1 MDVSLKN
8 MYDAFKDEI
17 WKELGPLDSN
27 WFEVLTTQAPAYE
40 GNAADTDELCANQE
54 GQFKTPLNK
63 TALDSQLFSTPK
75 VFRHRR
81 VVSPEDEQFF
91 TAAQEKGSSLPWMA
105 TQSPCMFPPSGQEIR
120 DVKSEGAE
128 LQNADCFDLLDTP
141 NKSAISY
148 AKHISESLGAQ
159 INPDISWT
167 SSLNTPPAVAS
178 TLILSKTDESPCPVT
193 VTADRNVVFVRKLF
207 PSLSKSVEAPKNK
220 PTSSAAKG
228 AISSKALD
236 FLQTPLSQS
245 SDLWQQGD
253 AVEDEEVHNRV
264 LGAFD
269 GPEKALSSFFP
280 NSFSTLRK
288 IKSDRIK
295 RKQIIQTKENC
306 SSSKDVVLSHNAV
319 SSGEVTSDLA
329 SGGLPSTPLAKTAD
343 PAVSQWSPL
352 NLSEI
357 PPCALESNISTQQPR
372 SDISSVQLTRPS
384 TNIQNTGF
392 VTKRRKFIYTVS
404 PSKMQVQEG
413 HHPRKMDPS
422 SRIQHSGQEADVKL
436 LVKVTGDG
444 EKADLNLRNTDGEEI
459 NVPVGAQVQEFDM
472 SQLCKDFAHD
482 FSQVPNFGQQE
493 KGAKQTLNNFSPSA
507 CLSAM
512 KHAKQKEKQTS
523 ILRQSDGI
531 SNRGQTLSF
540 AESTVND
547 SGFQS
552 GDGDIIRTMTSLNP
566 HSENTGRS
574 RALAATAS
582 LLTEKENMITHL
594 GCEAETTLQKSE
606 KRQTLD
612 TGKDQSRIENKRTQQ
627 PSSVGNIDKTNYI
640 PLNGQTTD
648 CLSDKTN
655 PSGSAS
661 GFKTASNKGI
671 HILSANLE
679 KAKRLFE
686 EAEGKG
692 TFLNQF
698 AKRDRVD
705 TQNNSLNNGS
715 LTRNSSNSNQLTY
728 LGGTIRNVDS
738 LLTASEEAD
747 VTELCS
753 LLEDSQFEFTQF
765 KTAKLKW
772 HDQDDNIP
780 HKPDKELDPD
790 FLADIDFDDSFSS
803 EMGRN
808 QAVHQICDKIASD
821 SDDITNGKAANQS
834 SDMSLSCALK
844 EEGSSVAAVAENIYG
859 NMTCLLLPEPNTVR
873 SEREDIL
880 ELDTKSSPM
889 HSVRFTTARGNI
901 LKVSKKCFSKAKALF
916 ADLEDNLTDQ
926 KSQDKQIVDIDG
938 KTEQNSDM
946 CKKDLEVILKDKR
959 HVEERVQDC
968 SPKIKHSVSSPKQ
981 VQGVGDRNDTNNLNN
996 HKSCSTMF
1004 QSDFSMASGKGISLS
1019 AKCMQQA
1026 DVLFKDCNRDDMFE
1040 KSLKSLHES
1049 TKSKKS
1055 FSEYKILQVDTS
1067 AEQEP
1072 GCKKFENLNAELIA
1086 QHSKEPHMDKVQ
1098 MSSNGSLALK
1108 NAKSF
1113 HGNPF
1118 ITSNP
1123 FSTHCTSK
1131 NIDSSVTG
1139 DEFCTAS
1146 GKKVF
1151 VSTDAMRKA
1160 EHLLNRG
1167 HLPEDKNM
1175 ESNQKE
1181 NASRTGVDESYKKKA
1196 TGFQTAGG
1204 KEVSISSA
1212 SLKKAKALF
1221 KECEREDEMSKNTI
1235 LTTGPPIRS
1244 GGFSAASG
1252 KPVVLSSE
1260 ALQKA
1265 KAIFSDISLST
1276 DISNASDMTRS
1287 ERKHEEDQDYVN
1299 KRDGGFTTAGGTKVH
1314 VSQKNLLKAKCL
1326 FKECDTVVLTKT
1338 IQETAALF
1346 TDCDVD
1352 GNNRVLA
1359 EDLKDQVNLGEPR
1372 ADQRARL
1379 SVSKE
1384 PEHGLSERTNK
1395 QVKPKEEALPQ
1406 QSNGF
1411 LTASG
1416 KGVNISSKALKRAK
1430 TLLNNCKGVE
1440 NQTNNFPPHSTV
1452 SALSFGHAG
1461 FSSASGKPVR
1471 LSSESLQKSKSFFSG
1486 IDTEIPDRS
1495 QTMKGDRKQDHC
1507 TKTERIQSNFTTAR
1521 GGKVSVSQNHL
1532 LNAKS
1537 LQEVDDSASEKA
1549 TQVEDVF
1556 YNEQTGGTA
1565 DGISNIPS
1573 EHTSKALIRE
1583 TDILKK
1589 NLSKC
1594 KTKPRNIPEEIR
1606 NGCTED
1612 TGDQV
1617 KQEVV
1622 MLPQQSGRF
1631 QTASGKAVAV
1641 SHKAL
1646 TRAHVLLSDSEGT
1659 KDKIHDSLPLS
1670 KILSTDTPICNSRF
1684 SAASGK
1690 PVAFSSDAL
1699 QKAKAFFSNIPT
1711 ISATNKSDEKH
1722 NVQSNAETCHG
1733 GFTTAGGR
1741 NVHVSEESLMKAK
1754 HLLGELSEECHHS
1767 LLSSQDTQELNIS
1780 KEKDLETIS
1789 CFKVAPSR
1797 SRDVL
1802 AKKQGPAEG
1811 RSLNLTS
1818 GTDYLSEEEDSNM
1831 FGFDLSLSRYSK
1843 RAEVLKSDESSDR
1856 ILTSLNLTSCTE
1868 TQHKF
1873 LAQEALDCTKALLED
1888 EVLADQSFSDDSKP
1902 IITTIEEEKGRR
1914 KILTGEPDLIGPPP
1928 SKRRLLEEF
1937 DRSVESPK
1945 VLHPVKSC
1953 PDGLMK
1959 DRRVFKY
1966 SASLCPN
1973 ITKPHGNTK
1982 VYMDTRLQRTML
1994 PHRSTPG
2001 GGRTSHSKMLA
2012 FVPPF
2017 IQNSKREIPKMPEL
2031 KENTRTPAFVPP
2043 FKKLKPSFQ
2052 DSSSKEEE
2060 KHQVSI
2066 IMKCNNN
2073 TYTPPVIKYPNTTNV
2088 TCSAD
2093 PENQK
2098 ATYKD
2103 DVPVDF
2109 GGLSP
2114 AGKALDMN
2122 SSVTQDEFQN
2132 IELARD
2138 MQDMRIRKKK
2148 HQTIRPLPGSLF
2160 LSKTSGVTRIPLKVA
2175 VNGKSPA
2182 RCTPEQLYK
2191 YGVQKLISEVTSETA
2206 ESFRFS
2212 LLQFIKWET
2221 FLDGG
2226 GVQLADGGWVIPRK
2240 DWTAGKE
2247 EFYRALC
2254 DTPGVDP
2261 KLISEAWVYNHY
2273 RWIVW
2278 KQASME
2284 KCFPET
2290 MGSFCLTP
2298 EQVLLQLKYRYDV
2311 EVDHSRRP
2319 ALRKIVEKDD
2329 TAVKTLVLC
2338 VFVRLTDGWYAIKAQ
2353 LDEPLTAML
2362 HKGLLTVG
2370 GKLIIHGAQLVG
2382 SQDACSPLEAPDS
2395 LMIKIFA
2402 NSSRRARWD
2411 AKLGFHRDPRPFLL
2425 PLSSLYG
2432 SGGPVGC
2439 ADIVILRSY
2448 PIQWMERKAG
2458 GVVFRSTRA
2467 EEKEARRY
2475 DSQKHKTMEMLFTKI
2490 QADFEKEEQGNR
2502 KPQQKRKSMS
2512 HQDMASLQ
2520 DGEELYEAFGDD
2532 LAYLEAC
2539 LSEQQLEALHAYR
2552 RSLMDKRQAEL
2563 QDRYRRALDAEGDEK
2578 GCPKRDVTPVWRLSV
2593 ADSRVQHSSVYQLN
2607 LWRPSSDL
2615 QSLLKEGCR
2624 YKVYNLVASDGK
2636 KRSGIETV
2644 QLTGT
2649 KKTQF
2654 QDLQASQA
2662 WLSGHFQPRVS
2673 TNFETLQN
2681 AEFQPLCGEVDL
2693 TGYIINVI
2701 DEQGSSPAFYLA
2713 DGRLNFVKVRCFNS
2727 FSQAGLEDVVKPGV
2741 LLSLSNLQL
2750 RGQSLHPAPVVYAG
2764 DLTVFSTNP
2773 KEAHLQEALS
2783 HLKTVIQSRE
2793 NFFQIAEEKLSHL
2806 IKTDATS
2813 SVSCPYLQP
2822 QTPVTGTHRKQ
2833 DPTTN
2838 VTFQKPARNL
2848 GSFTP
2853 VSRNPPAATPS
2864 EKDPRCLK
2872 RKRALDYLS
2881 RIPSPPPLSH
2891 LGSFAS
2897 PCVNKTF
2904 NPPRRSG
2911 TPRTL
2916 QTVQTP
2922 AQKPTDSLVED
2933 EWVNDEELAMID
2945 TQALLGGDLS

>member
-1 MDVSLKN
+1 

-81 VVSPEDEQFF
+81 LFIMS
-91 TAAQEKGSSLPWMA
+91 
-105 TQSPCMFPPSGQEIR
+105 
-120 DVKSEGAE
+120 KSELSMIYIHKSTFGRIFY
-128 LQNADCFDLLDTP
+128 LFFLVFTFCIDLLDTP

-178 TLILSKTDESPCPVT
+178 TLILC
-193 VTADRNVVFVRKLF
+193 
-207 PSLSKSVEAPKNK
+207 
-220 PTSSAAKG
+220 

-422 SRIQHSGQEADVKL
+422 SRIQHSDVKL

-698 AKRDRVD
+698 AKRDR
-705 TQNNSLNNGS
+705 
-715 LTRNSSNSNQLTY
+715 
-728 LGGTIRNVDS
+728 GTIRNVDS

-844 EEGSSVAAVAENIYG
+844 EEGSSV
-859 NMTCLLLPEPNTVR
+859 
-873 SEREDIL
+873 
-880 ELDTKSSPM
+880 LDTKSSPM

-1040 KSLKSLHES
+1040 K
-1049 TKSKKS
+1049 T
-1055 FSEYKILQVDTS
+1055 
-1067 AEQEP
+1067 
-1072 GCKKFENLNAELIA
+1072 

-1338 IQETAALF
+1338 IQETA
-1346 TDCDVD
+1346 
-1352 GNNRVLA
+1352 
-1359 EDLKDQVNLGEPR
+1359 
-1372 ADQRARL
+1372 
-1379 SVSKE
+1379 
-1384 PEHGLSERTNK
+1384 
-1395 QVKPKEEALPQ
+1395 
-1406 QSNGF
+1406 
-1411 LTASG
+1411 
-1416 KGVNISSKALKRAK
+1416 
-1430 TLLNNCKGVE
+1430 
-1440 NQTNNFPPHSTV
+1440 
-1452 SALSFGHAG
+1452 
-1461 FSSASGKPVR
+1461 
-1471 LSSESLQKSKSFFSG
+1471 
-1486 IDTEIPDRS
+1486 
-1495 QTMKGDRKQDHC
+1495 
-1507 TKTERIQSNFTTAR
+1507 
-1521 GGKVSVSQNHL
+1521 HL
-1532 LNAKS
+1532 
-1537 LQEVDDSASEKA
+1537 D
-1549 TQVEDVF
+1549 F
-1556 YNEQTGGTA
+1556 
-1565 DGISNIPS
+1565 
-1573 EHTSKALIRE
+1573 
-1583 TDILKK
+1583 ILKK
-1589 NLSKC
+1589 C
-1594 KTKPRNIPEEIR
+1594 
-1606 NGCTED
+1606 
-1612 TGDQV
+1612 
-1617 KQEVV
+1617 
-1622 MLPQQSGRF
+1622 
-1631 QTASGKAVAV
+1631 
-1641 SHKAL
+1641 
-1646 TRAHVLLSDSEGT
+1646 
-1659 KDKIHDSLPLS
+1659 
-1670 KILSTDTPICNSRF
+1670 
-1684 SAASGK
+1684 
-1690 PVAFSSDAL
+1690 SS
-1699 QKAKAFFSNIPT
+1699 
-1711 ISATNKSDEKH
+1711 
-1722 NVQSNAETCHG
+1722 C
-1733 GFTTAGGR
+1733 
-1741 NVHVSEESLMKAK
+1741 
-1754 HLLGELSEECHHS
+1754 C
-1767 LLSSQDTQELNIS
+1767 
-1780 KEKDLETIS
+1780 
-1789 CFKVAPSR
+1789 
-1797 SRDVL
+1797 
-1802 AKKQGPAEG
+1802 
-1811 RSLNLTS
+1811 
-1818 GTDYLSEEEDSNM
+1818 
-1831 FGFDLSLSRYSK
+1831 
-1843 RAEVLKSDESSDR
+1843 
-1856 ILTSLNLTSCTE
+1856 
-1868 TQHKF
+1868 
-1873 LAQEALDCTKALLED
+1873 
-1888 EVLADQSFSDDSKP
+1888 
-1902 IITTIEEEKGRR
+1902 
-1914 KILTGEPDLIGPPP
+1914 
-1928 SKRRLLEEF
+1928 
-1937 DRSVESPK
+1937 
-1945 VLHPVKSC
+1945 
-1953 PDGLMK
+1953 
-1959 DRRVFKY
+1959 
-1966 SASLCPN
+1966 
-1973 ITKPHGNTK
+1973 
-1982 VYMDTRLQRTML
+1982 
-1994 PHRSTPG
+1994 
-2001 GGRTSHSKMLA
+2001 
-2012 FVPPF
+2012 
-2017 IQNSKREIPKMPEL
+2017 
-2031 KENTRTPAFVPP
+2031 
-2043 FKKLKPSFQ
+2043 
-2052 DSSSKEEE
+2052 
-2060 KHQVSI
+2060 
-2066 IMKCNNN
+2066 
-2073 TYTPPVIKYPNTTNV
+2073 
-2088 TCSAD
+2088 
-2093 PENQK
+2093 
-2098 ATYKD
+2098 
-2103 DVPVDF
+2103 
-2109 GGLSP
+2109 
-2114 AGKALDMN
+2114 
-2122 SSVTQDEFQN
+2122 
-2132 IELARD
+2132 
-2138 MQDMRIRKKK
+2138 
-2148 HQTIRPLPGSLF
+2148 
-2160 LSKTSGVTRIPLKVA
+2160 
-2175 VNGKSPA
+2175 
-2182 RCTPEQLYK
+2182 
-2191 YGVQKLISEVTSETA
+2191 
-2206 ESFRFS
+2206 
-2212 LLQFIKWET
+2212 
-2221 FLDGG
+2221 
-2226 GVQLADGGWVIPRK
+2226 
-2240 DWTAGKE
+2240 
-2247 EFYRALC
+2247 
-2254 DTPGVDP
+2254 
-2261 KLISEAWVYNHY
+2261 
-2273 RWIVW
+2273 
-2278 KQASME
+2278 
-2284 KCFPET
+2284 
-2290 MGSFCLTP
+2290 
-2298 EQVLLQLKYRYDV
+2298 
-2311 EVDHSRRP
+2311 
-2319 ALRKIVEKDD
+2319 
-2329 TAVKTLVLC
+2329 
-2338 VFVRLTDGWYAIKAQ
+2338 
-2353 LDEPLTAML
+2353 
-2362 HKGLLTVG
+2362 
-2370 GKLIIHGAQLVG
+2370 
-2382 SQDACSPLEAPDS
+2382 
-2395 LMIKIFA
+2395 
-2402 NSSRRARWD
+2402 
-2411 AKLGFHRDPRPFLL
+2411 
-2425 PLSSLYG
+2425 
-2432 SGGPVGC
+2432 
-2439 ADIVILRSY
+2439 
-2448 PIQWMERKAG
+2448 
-2458 GVVFRSTRA
+2458 
-2467 EEKEARRY
+2467 
-2475 DSQKHKTMEMLFTKI
+2475 
-2490 QADFEKEEQGNR
+2490 
-2502 KPQQKRKSMS
+2502 
-2512 HQDMASLQ
+2512 
-2520 DGEELYEAFGDD
+2520 
-2532 LAYLEAC
+2532 
-2539 LSEQQLEALHAYR
+2539 
-2552 RSLMDKRQAEL
+2552 
-2563 QDRYRRALDAEGDEK
+2563 
-2578 GCPKRDVTPVWRLSV
+2578 
-2593 ADSRVQHSSVYQLN
+2593 
-2607 LWRPSSDL
+2607 
-2615 QSLLKEGCR
+2615 
-2624 YKVYNLVASDGK
+2624 
-2636 KRSGIETV
+2636 
-2644 QLTGT
+2644 
-2649 KKTQF
+2649 
-2654 QDLQASQA
+2654 
-2662 WLSGHFQPRVS
+2662 
-2673 TNFETLQN
+2673 
-2681 AEFQPLCGEVDL
+2681 
-2693 TGYIINVI
+2693 
-2701 DEQGSSPAFYLA
+2701 
-2713 DGRLNFVKVRCFNS
+2713 
-2727 FSQAGLEDVVKPGV
+2727 
-2741 LLSLSNLQL
+2741 
-2750 RGQSLHPAPVVYAG
+2750 
-2764 DLTVFSTNP
+2764 
-2773 KEAHLQEALS
+2773 
-2783 HLKTVIQSRE
+2783 
-2793 NFFQIAEEKLSHL
+2793 
-2806 IKTDATS
+2806 
-2813 SVSCPYLQP
+2813 
-2822 QTPVTGTHRKQ
+2822 
-2833 DPTTN
+2833 
-2838 VTFQKPARNL
+2838 
-2848 GSFTP
+2848 
-2853 VSRNPPAATPS
+2853 
-2864 EKDPRCLK
+2864 
-2872 RKRALDYLS
+2872 
-2881 RIPSPPPLSH
+2881 
-2891 LGSFAS
+2891 
-2897 PCVNKTF
+2897 
-2904 NPPRRSG
+2904 
-2911 TPRTL
+2911 
-2916 QTVQTP
+2916 
-2922 AQKPTDSLVED
+2922 
-2933 EWVNDEELAMID
+2933 
-2945 TQALLGGDLS
+2945 